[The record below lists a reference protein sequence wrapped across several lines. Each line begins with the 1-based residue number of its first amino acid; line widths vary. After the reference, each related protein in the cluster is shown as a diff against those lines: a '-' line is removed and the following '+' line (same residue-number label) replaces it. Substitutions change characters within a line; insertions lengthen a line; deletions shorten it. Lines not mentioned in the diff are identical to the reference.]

1 MMWLIVC
8 MAAAVVGRSHAAC
21 YFSSELQGS
30 FVTQSTVTDNEVHYS
45 DVNITEDAI
54 AIWGQCHK
62 RIENNVILMIG
73 SDETAC
79 FRCFHLKLV
88 ARNVLKV
95 HTADKDYISKCYTN
109 ENKAIASCPSLD
121 MLNDASKH
129 TEIILYK
136 TREFDGQDIRREYC
150 PINGRYKLTYNVDD
164 GLEDKIECPQP
175 DSVLDNCPSGSA
187 MNLRF
192 RKCSFENHEITF
204 ECLGHWQVGNRKYLA
219 LMNSR
224 NGERLGPQYRCATY
238 KDDDD
243 TITISFSNDSTCASI
258 NAFSSDNNAGVMH
271 SESLVLYPVEQANW
285 PQSIFCSYPDWMYGH
300 WEHLFIDQSTVVYK
314 DHQSFKTYTMKCI
327 ENEINSE
334 KYIVF
339 SRTQCGEESYHCVW
353 VKKRSA
359 NILEFQIGI
368 RTGSNASSIICD
380 DMYFDDSRWLTQAR
394 LDHNQVMSP
403 CPVNGEFTG
412 LIPDA
417 LGLCAKLSSECHSPD
432 NMHYEVSACNYDEV
446 YEEREYRCLGQW
458 EEKGL
463 VYTYTQ
469 RRDVGT
475 YECFVG
481 GMMSDQKIYIKE
493 AGEHCQ
499 RHVNPYRYGME
510 LNKVAS
516 CKNTTTPNARS
527 TTTET
532 PLSYSTINPVNI
544 SDESSTV
551 RVEAVTSTTKGIPTL
566 SPVSKTINAGNALN
580 RSTVTIIGL
589 CALVALVNKLIA

>member
-1 MMWLIVC
+1 MCQSV
-8 MAAAVVGRSHAAC
+8 C
-21 YFSSELQGS
+21 YFSSEIQGS

-45 DVNITEDAI
+45 IVNVTEDAI

-109 ENKAIASCPSLD
+109 EDKAIESCPSDD
-121 MLNDASKH
+121 MLKDASKH

-136 TREFDGQDIRREYC
+136 TRQFDGQDIRREYC

-164 GLEDKIECPQP
+164 GLEDKIECPEP
-175 DSVLDNCPSGSA
+175 DSILDNCPSGSA

-204 ECLGHWQVGNRKYLA
+204 ECLGHWSVGSRNYLA

-224 NGERLGPQYRCATY
+224 NGEKLGPQYRCATF
-238 KDDDD
+238 KEDVGGV
-243 TITISFSNDSTCASI
+243 ITISFSNDSTCSSI
-258 NAFSSDNNAGVMH
+258 NGVYDNNAGITH
-271 SESLVLYPVEQANW
+271 SEALILYPVPQTNW
-285 PQSIFCSYPDWMYGH
+285 HQSIFCSYPDWMYGH
-300 WEHLFIDQSTVVYK
+300 WEHLLIDQSTVVYK

-327 ENEINSE
+327 ENELNSE

-339 SRTQCGEESYHCVW
+339 SRTQCGEESYQCVR

-359 NILEFQIGI
+359 NILEFQVGI
-368 RTGSNASSIICD
+368 RSGTNSSSIICD
-380 DMYFDDSRWLTQAR
+380 DMYFDDSRWVTQAR

-412 LIPDA
+412 VIPDA
-417 LGLCAKLSSECHSPD
+417 INLCAKLSSECHSPD
-432 NMHYEVSACNYDEV
+432 NMHYEVSSCNYEDEV

-481 GMMSDQKIYIKE
+481 GIKSDKTIFIKE

-499 RHVNPYRYGME
+499 RHVNPYKYGME
-510 LNKVAS
+510 LNKVAF
-516 CKNTTTPNARS
+516 CKDTPTNVNSTSTDTDTLFSHSTNQSANESEEQNFSKVEVVTSSTKRGSTVDSTSKTNSAISWMQPTTTI
-527 TTTET
+527 
-532 PLSYSTINPVNI
+532 Y
-544 SDESSTV
+544 
-551 RVEAVTSTTKGIPTL
+551 GI
-566 SPVSKTINAGNALN
+566 V
-580 RSTVTIIGL
+580 
-589 CALVALVNKLIA
+589 LVAIARNLIL